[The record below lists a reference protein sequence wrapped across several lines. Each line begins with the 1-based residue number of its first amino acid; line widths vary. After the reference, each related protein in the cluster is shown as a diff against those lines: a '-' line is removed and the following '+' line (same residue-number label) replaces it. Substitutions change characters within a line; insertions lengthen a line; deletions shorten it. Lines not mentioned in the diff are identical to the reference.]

1 MRYVS
6 MGTTGTGGIRGTLR
20 RDSDIPHPQVGELN
34 VAFCLP
40 YAIDFIDMEVGGV
53 RQLDISS
60 SRVYNEVKG
69 TRVHV
74 ESQVYRAPR

>member
-1 MRYVS
+1 
-6 MGTTGTGGIRGTLR
+6 MGSTGTGGIRGTLR

-34 VAFCLP
+34 IAFGLP

-69 TRVHV
+69 ARVHV
-74 ESQVYRAPR
+74 ESQV